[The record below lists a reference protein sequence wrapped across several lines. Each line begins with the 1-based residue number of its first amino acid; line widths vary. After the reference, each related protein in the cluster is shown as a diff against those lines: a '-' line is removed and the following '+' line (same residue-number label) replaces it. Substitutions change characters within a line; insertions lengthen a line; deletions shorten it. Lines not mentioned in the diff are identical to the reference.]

1 MIFKPITKQIIID
14 YFIEQGIPNMKYF
27 KKYEL
32 LNLIY
37 DCNLQFELLNYSLK
51 QNNKKIK

>member
-51 QNNKKIK
+51 QNNKK